1 MDCEMRWIALLGVL
15 FLLGSIS
22 VLDASAET
30 EIDSQISSSFAF
42 SENTAAGQVGNR
54 TDVNFYAA
62 EGTTWFVGP
71 SVGQSPSL
79 DAGYFL
85 RAYKNGDNR
94 IHFQLYVILK
104 SRHHWWFFDRALDT
118 NGNKL
123 QVKPIGV
130 DWESGW
136 KTEHLLIQLSRPYL
150 NRLAT
155 KLGLSLKVTGKQ
167 GEIVLNVPS
176 FYLKGFLRKV
186 DFWRRAK

>member
-1 MDCEMRWIALLGVL
+1 MRWIAFLGVL

-22 VLDASAET
+22 ILDASAET
-30 EIDSQISSSFAF
+30 GIDSQVSSSFAF

-54 TDVNFYAA
+54 TDVNFYAS

-71 SVGQSPSL
+71 SVGQTPSP
-79 DAGYFL
+79 DAEYFL

-123 QVKPIGV
+123 QVKSIGV

-136 KTEHLLIQLSRPYL
+136 KTEHLLIQLSRRYL
-150 NRLAT
+150 NRLAA
-155 KLGLSLKVTGKQ
+155 KMGLSLKVMGKQ

-176 FYLKGFLRKV
+176 FYVKGFLRKV
-186 DFWRRAK
+186 EFWRRVE

>member
-1 MDCEMRWIALLGVL
+1 MRWIALLGVL

-22 VLDASAET
+22 ILDASAET
-30 EIDSQISSSFAF
+30 EIDSQVSNSFTF

-54 TDVNFYAA
+54 TEVNVYAS

-71 SVGQSPSL
+71 SVGQPPSL
-79 DAGYFL
+79 DAAYFL

-104 SRHHWWFFDRALDT
+104 SRHHWWFFDRAFDN
-118 NGNKL
+118 NGNNL
-123 QVKPIGV
+123 QVEPIGV

-150 NRLAT
+150 NRLAA
-155 KLGLSLKVTGKQ
+155 KLGLSLRVTGKQ

-176 FYLKGFLRKV
+176 FYVRGFLRKV
-186 DFWRRAK
+186 DYWAEAE